1 MPDLGPAAGALLEI
15 GGPLVARALRAFAG
29 SLVGGLVLAVLVAAA
44 SWTIAS
50 PRSAT
55 GGALAVVVT
64 LLLFAV
70 VSFLVAGKRAIFAAL
85 IHAAGSAH
93 LGERAMTLVFDRL
106 VATEHGVAAARAAE
120 RLPLADAEAKLRR
133 VVDALV
139 REDADGGFVR
149 RRIRRAALERVE
161 LVTLAE
167 LRVQGAPTGGVELS
181 RVRAALSGRID
192 GLVVGSLEGAAL
204 KITAALLGGATLA
217 SLLLAFLVR
226 SAALHAAG

>member
-15 GGPLVARALRAFAG
+15 GAPLVGRAFRAFAG
-29 SLVGGLVLAVLVAAA
+29 SVLGGFVLAVLVAAGCWHVA
-44 SWTIAS
+44 SE
-50 PRSAT
+50 RSAT
-55 GGALAVVVT
+55 HGALAVVIS
-64 LLLFAV
+64 LALFAV
-70 VSFLVAGKRAIFAAL
+70 ATVLVAGKRAVFAAL
-85 IHAAGSAH
+85 IHAAGAAR
-93 LGERAMTLVFDRL
+93 LGERAMALVFDRL
-106 VATEHGVAAARAAE
+106 VATETGVAAAQAAE

-139 REDADGGFVR
+139 REDAGGGFVR
-149 RRIRRAALERVE
+149 SRVRRALLERVE

-204 KITAALLGGATLA
+204 KITAALLGGATLV
-217 SLLLAFLVR
+217 SLLAAFLAR
-226 SAALHAAG
+226 TLAR